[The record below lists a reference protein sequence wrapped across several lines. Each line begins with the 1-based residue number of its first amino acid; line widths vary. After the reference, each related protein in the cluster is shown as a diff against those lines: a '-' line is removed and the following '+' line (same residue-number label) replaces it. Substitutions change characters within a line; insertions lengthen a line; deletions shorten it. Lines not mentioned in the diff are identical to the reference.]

1 MFVWGYGFIN
11 YCVYVMI
18 VMFYAIDYA
27 KCMWILLLGPVVLR
41 VAVLVEL
48 VLE

>member
-18 VMFYAIDYA
+18 VTFYTIDYA
-27 KCMWILLLGPVVLR
+27 KCMWVLLLGPVVLR